1 MLLPARDPESMD
13 GVLGQPFIREVVMGI
28 PIEGARILVAGG
40 GSLVGSHLAAALLAR
55 GVAEMVVYDPIAFD
69 AEDAL
74 GPLKDDPR
82 VKMVR
87 GDLLKL
93 HQAIEHMAGIDGAVN
108 LAAYMT
114 LGLARTPVDAIDL
127 NVRGH
132 ANFLEAAQLRGVRKV
147 VFASSNAVYGYGIGG
162 GIAEDEPHHN
172 AGIPAAAAAYGA
184 TKILGEQLCRIWH
197 ARHGLDYVVL
207 RFSTVYG
214 ENQHYRAA
222 NALYIIETWDRI
234 RRGERPQLFGDG
246 SESKDFVYAG
256 DVARAICM
264 ALEAPATD
272 VTLNISGGKGISTG
286 ELVRLVAK
294 VAGVEVEPE
303 HVADDGRVRLPT
315 GAGLLFVNAKA
326 KEVLGWQPE
335 MELEEGI
342 RRLVADHER
351 RKGRNT

>member
-1 MLLPARDPESMD
+1 
-13 GVLGQPFIREVVMGI
+13 MGI
-28 PIEGARILVAGG
+28 RIEGARILVAGG
-40 GSLVGSHLAAALLAR
+40 GSLVGSHLTAALLAR
-55 GVAEMVVYDPIAFD
+55 GVGEIVVYDPIAFD

-74 GPLKDDPR
+74 GDLKSDAR
-82 VKMVR
+82 VHMVR
-87 GDLLKL
+87 GDLMKL
-93 HQAIEHMAGIDGAVN
+93 HQIIEHMEGIDGAVN

-114 LGLARTPVDAIDL
+114 LGLSRTPIDAIDV

-132 ANFLEAAQLRGVRKV
+132 ANFLEAARLRSVRKV

-162 GIAEDEPHHN
+162 GIEEDEPHHN

-184 TKILGEQLCRIWH
+184 TKILGEQLCRIYKQK
-197 ARHGLDYVVL
+197 HGLDYIVL

-234 RRGERPQLFGDG
+234 RRGERPLLFGDG

-264 ALEAPATD
+264 GLESDATD
-272 VTLNISGGKGISTG
+272 VALNTSGGAGIST
-286 ELVRLVAK
+286 RDLVAL
-294 VAGVEVEPE
+294 VANIAGVEVEPDYI
-303 HVADDGRVRLPT
+303 ADDGRVRLPT
-315 GAGLLFVNAKA
+315 GAGLHFVNRKA
-326 KEVLGWQPE
+326 KEVLGWEPE
-335 MELEEGI
+335 MDLEEGI

-351 RKGRNT
+351 RRNRG

>member
-1 MLLPARDPESMD
+1 
-13 GVLGQPFIREVVMGI
+13 MGI
-28 PIEGARILVAGG
+28 RIEGARILVAGG
-40 GSLVGSHLAAALLAR
+40 GSLIGSHLAAALLAR
-55 GVAEMVVYDPIAFD
+55 GVAEIVVYDPIAFD

-74 GPLKDDPR
+74 GELKNDQR

-87 GDLLKL
+87 GDLMKL
-93 HQAIEHMAGIDGAVN
+93 HQVIEHMNGIDGAVN

-114 LGLARTPVDAIDL
+114 LGLSRDPIDAIDV

-132 ANFLEAAQLRGVRKV
+132 ANFLEAARVRGVGKI

-184 TKILGEQLCRIWH
+184 TKILGEQLCRIYKQK
-197 ARHGLDYVVL
+197 HGLDYVVL

-256 DVARAICM
+256 DVARAICL
-264 ALEAPATD
+264 ALESDATD
-272 VTLNISGGKGISTG
+272 VALNTSGGKGISTKD
-286 ELVRLVAK
+286 LVALVAK
-294 VAGVEVEPE
+294 VAGVDVEPDYI
-303 HVADDGRVRLPT
+303 ADDGRVRLPT
-315 GAGLLFVNAKA
+315 GAGLHFVNTKA
-326 KEVLGWQPE
+326 KQVLGWEPE
-335 MELEEGI
+335 MNFEEGI

-351 RKGRNT
+351 RRNRA